1 MVSASLRADVVDL
14 VREAGRATMSYY
26 DAPATADV
34 REKDDRSP
42 VTLADEVA
50 HGILVEG
57 LRRLDPSIPVVSEEA
72 AADSFD
78 TRRDWRRFWLVD
90 PLDGTKEFI
99 KRRAEFTV
107 NVALI
112 ADGEPVLGVVEAPAL
127 DLVYWAVKG
136 GGAWR
141 EAKGAAAERIYSTAP
156 APGTPLT
163 VVESLSHPSQEL
175 EDYLRTIPVAR
186 RVKAG
191 SSLKFCWVAEGKAD
205 IYPRL
210 GPTMEWD
217 VAAGDCV
224 YRQSGR
230 DGERPSPLTYNKPD
244 LRNPS
249 FVIGL

>member
-1 MVSASLRADVVDL
+1 MVSAELRSAVIAL
-14 VREAGRATMSYY
+14 AREAGRATMTYY
-26 DAPATADV
+26 DDTATAV
-34 REKDDRSP
+34 REKDDKSP

-57 LRRLDPSIPVVSEEA
+57 LRRLDPDTPVVSEEA
-72 AADSFD
+72 AADSWES
-78 TRRDWRRFWLVD
+78 RRDWRRFWLVD

-112 ADGEPVLGVVEAPAL
+112 ENGEPVFGVVLAPAL
-127 DLVYWAVKG
+127 DLLYWAAKG
-136 GGAWR
+136 EGAWR
-141 EAKGAAAERIYSTAP
+141 EEKGGAPERIFSTAP

-163 VVESLSHPSQEL
+163 IVESLSHPSPEL
-175 EDYLRTIPVAR
+175 EEYLKTIPVGR

-205 IYPRL
+205 VYPRL

>member
-1 MVSASLRADVVDL
+1 M
-14 VREAGRATMSYY
+14 AGGAVG
-26 DAPATADV
+26 P
-34 REKDDRSP
+34 
-42 VTLADEVA
+42 
-50 HGILVEG
+50 
-57 LRRLDPSIPVVSEEA
+57 A
-72 AADSFD
+72 AADLLHRAG
-78 TRRDWRRFWLVD
+78 RRGRRSRWSRACPTLRPSWRSIC
-90 PLDGTKEFI
+90 K
-99 KRRAEFTV
+99 
-107 NVALI
+107 
-112 ADGEPVLGVVEAPAL
+112 
-127 DLVYWAVKG
+127 
-136 GGAWR
+136 
-141 EAKGAAAERIYSTAP
+141 
-156 APGTPLT
+156 
-163 VVESLSHPSQEL
+163 
-175 EDYLRTIPVAR
+175 TIPVAR

>member
-1 MVSASLRADVVDL
+1 MVVADLRIAISDL
-14 VREAGRATMSYY
+14 AREAGRATLPFY
-26 DAPATADV
+26 DGVLGSNV
-34 REKDDRSP
+34 REKEDRSP
-42 VTLADEVA
+42 VTLADEAA
-50 HGILVEG
+50 HEILVSG
-57 LRRLDPSIPVVSEEA
+57 LRKIDSDTPVISEEA
-72 AADSFD
+72 EAASADD
-78 TRRDWRRFWLVD
+78 RRGWRRFWLVD
-90 PLDGTKEFI
+90 PLDGTKEFL

-112 ADGEPVLGVVEAPAL
+112 EDGEPVLGVVLAPAL
-127 DLVYWAVKG
+127 DLLYWAVKG
-136 GGAWR
+136 EGAWR
-141 EAKGAAAERIYSTAP
+141 EEKGKPAERIYSTPA

-163 VVESLSHPSQEL
+163 VVESLSHPSSEL
-175 EDYLRTIPVAR
+175 EEYLKTISVAR

-191 SSLKFCWVAEGKAD
+191 SSLKFCWVAEGRAD

-230 DGERPSPLTYNKPD
+230 NGERTSPLTYNKPD

>member
-1 MVSASLRADVVDL
+1 MVTAELRSAVTALA
-14 VREAGRATMSYY
+14 REAGRATMPYY
-26 DAPATADV
+26 DGGSDAGV
-34 REKDDRSP
+34 REKGDRSP

-50 HGILVEG
+50 HDILLRG
-57 LRRLDPSIPVVSEEA
+57 LTRIDPDTPVVSEEA
-72 AADSFD
+72 ASASFE

-90 PLDGTKEFI
+90 PLDGTKEFL
-99 KRRAEFTV
+99 KKRAEFTV
-107 NVALI
+107 NLALI
-112 ADGEPVLGVVEAPAL
+112 EDGEPVFGVVLAPAL
-127 DLVYWAVKG
+127 DLLYWAAKG
-136 GGAWR
+136 EGAWR
-141 EAKGAAAERIYSTAP
+141 EDNGKPAERIYSSPAP
-156 APGTPLT
+156 PGTPLT
-163 VVESLSHPSQEL
+163 VVESLSHPSPEL
-175 EDYLRTIPVAR
+175 EEYLRTIPVAR

-191 SSLKFCWVAEGKAD
+191 SSLKFCWVAEGRAD

>member
-1 MVSASLRADVVDL
+1 MVTPQLRSAVVDL
-14 VREAGRATMSYY
+14 VREAGRATMTYY
-26 DAPATADV
+26 DALESAGV
-34 REKDDRSP
+34 RQKDDRSP

-57 LRRLDPSIPVVSEEA
+57 LQRLDPSIPVVSEEA
-72 AADSFD
+72 AADDFE
-78 TRRDWRRFWLVD
+78 TRRNWRRFWLVD

-107 NVALI
+107 NVGLI
-112 ADGEPVLGVVEAPAL
+112 ENGEPVLGVVEAPAL

-141 EAKGAAAERIYSTAP
+141 EEKGGPAQRIYSTAP

-163 VVESLSHPSQEL
+163 VVESLSHPSPEL
-175 EDYLRTIPVAR
+175 EDYLQTIPVAR

>member
-1 MVSASLRADVVDL
+1 MVTPEMRAAVIAL
-14 VREAGRATMSYY
+14 VREAGRATMTYY
-26 DAPATADV
+26 HAPAETGV

-50 HGILVEG
+50 HDILVEG
-57 LRRLDPSIPVVSEEA
+57 LRRIDPATPVVSEEA
-72 AADSFD
+72 AAADFEA
-78 TRRDWRRFWLVD
+78 RRGWQRFWLVD

-107 NVALI
+107 NVGLI
-112 ADGEPVLGVVEAPAL
+112 EGGEPVFGVVLAPAL
-127 DLVYWAVKG
+127 DLLYWAVKG

-141 EAKGAAAERIYSTAP
+141 EAKEGTPERIYSSAP
-156 APGTPLT
+156 LAGAPLT
-163 VVESLSHPSQEL
+163 VVESLSHPSPEL
-175 EDYLRTIPVAR
+175 EEYLKTIPVAR

-230 DGERPSPLTYNKPD
+230 QGERPSPLTYNKPD

>member
-1 MVSASLRADVVDL
+1 MVTTELRSAVVDL
-14 VREAGRATMSYY
+14 VREAGRATMVYY
-26 DAPATADV
+26 DGTAAADV
-34 REKDDRSP
+34 REKADRSP

-50 HGILVEG
+50 HGILLEG
-57 LRRLDPSIPVVSEEA
+57 LRRVDPATPVVSEEA
-72 AADSFD
+72 EAAGFE
-78 TRRDWRRFWLVD
+78 TRRGWQRFWLVD

-112 ADGEPVLGVVEAPAL
+112 DHGEPVLGVVQAPAL
-127 DLVYWAVKG
+127 DLLYWAVKG

-141 EAKGAAAERIYSTAP
+141 EEKGSSAERIYSSAP

-163 VVESLSHPSQEL
+163 VVESLSHPSPEL
-175 EDYLRTIPVAR
+175 EEYLQTIPVAR

-191 SSLKFCWVAEGKAD
+191 SSLKFCWVAEGRAD

-230 DGERPSPLTYNKPD
+230 EGERPSPLTYNKPD
-244 LRNPS
+244 LRNTS